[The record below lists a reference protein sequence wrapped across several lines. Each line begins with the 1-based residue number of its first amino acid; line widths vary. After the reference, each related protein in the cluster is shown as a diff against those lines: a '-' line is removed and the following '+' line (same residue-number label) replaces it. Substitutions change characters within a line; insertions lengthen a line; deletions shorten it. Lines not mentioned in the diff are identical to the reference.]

1 MNSHRNM
8 SPRISYC
15 CTHNAGREE
24 NPPAG
29 FEYLKGLDFKEKI
42 ELVEMPIP
50 DGSREPMRT
59 STGLWQTKILR
70 ALKNSF
76 VICPQ
81 GMAGIPADA
90 ERRVLFL
97 LQTDSAED
105 KEKKIRAWVE
115 REIFGP
121 G

>member
-8 SPRISYC
+8 PPRIWFC

-24 NPPAG
+24 NPPA
-29 FEYLKGLDFKEKI
+29 ESKYLSDLNSENKI
-42 ELVEMPIP
+42 HLVHTPTS
-50 DGSREPMRT
+50 DGSG
-59 STGLWQTKILR
+59 GLVAYPQATILK
-70 ALKNSF
+70 LLENSF

-90 ERRVLFL
+90 ERKVLFL

-105 KEKKIRAWVE
+105 KEKKIRDWVE